1 MPCYT
6 ILSRKIDS
14 FNTSVGRVGE
24 FGASVEIFS
33 MSGQLFTQ
41 YFLTDGIHTTADWE
55 LVGDEYSGFRNDI
68 VPLYDSFSNRA
79 NPNEAETEQDL
90 IRPVFELLGWK
101 DYLPQQGTVQHERV
115 PDHLLF
121 RDSEGKDQ
129 AAARPNTGDR
139 YQYAM
144 VVQESKRFGL
154 SLDSRDK
161 NESNPH
167 DQILS
172 YLETAASSTDGGI
185 RWGLLSNGRVWR
197 LYDRLK
203 RPRSDSYVEFDVE
216 DCLSKIS
223 KKSDESALKTFYLL
237 FRRAAFIQSGGEVTT
252 FLEQALEEGRRY
264 EERVA
269 QDLSGVVF
277 DRIYPDLTKAL
288 ALADGVP
295 QLPEDER
302 SGRLMECRDAALI
315 FLYRVLFIL
324 YAEDRGLL
332 PVNDPRYDDY
342 GLRRR
347 VRDDVANRTQRQD
360 VFSEVAT
367 NYYDHLTTLF
377 RLIDQGDQS
386 IGLPPYNGG
395 LFASEAAPVLSRV
408 RLSDSVTAPII
419 YGLSHTSSVS
429 ERLGGPRFVNYRDLS
444 VQQLGSIEERLLER
458 EPAFDENGEISVRLN
473 PFARKDSGSYY
484 TPQSLVDLI
493 IDRTVKPLAEERLDA
508 FRQRS
513 LELEVDERP
522 EKERRTDL
530 EELDPAEAVL
540 DLKVLDPAMGSG
552 HFLVTAVDFLS
563 DFVAETLERVPAIPQ
578 WLAEPYESPVAAR
591 IAETRIE
598 ILKRAADSNW
608 LIDEAQL
615 TDHAIIRRMV
625 LKRCIYGV
633 DKNPMAVELAK
644 VSLWLHSFTVGAPLS
659 FLDHHLRHGDS
670 LIGMRVFDAAS
681 ELNRLGGLF
690 ASAAIRD
697 AENAALSMNR
707 IEFMSDADISEVQES
722 AELFAEVEAAT
733 ADLRG
738 LLDFLCG
745 KFWLT
750 SALKKGALVQYEKP
764 ITDALSESPD
774 DAYDLLSEGPKGEG
788 SNSSAFGKIWRN
800 AAAAANGET
809 FLHWEVAF
817 PGVWNDWLNSVPQ
830 GGFDAIIGN
839 PPWDRIKLQE
849 VEWFATRAPDIAR
862 ATTADARR
870 RRIRALQ
877 RQNPQLAENYDK
889 ARTQAERLSTNV
901 RNSGHYPLLAR
912 GDINLYS
919 LFVERATHLI
929 KPDGFVGLLTPSG
942 ISSDHSA
949 GNFFR
954 SVSTKGRI
962 AALLDFENRRASN
975 MSPFF
980 SDIDSRFKF
989 CTLILG
995 GVSRRFD
1002 ETQCGFFLQD
1012 PSETDDPDR
1021 CFTLSLNDFALVN
1034 PNTGT
1039 APIFRSRRDAE
1050 ITRHMYRNHPV
1061 LVDRSGK
1068 KVRRVYSVNYMRMI
1082 DMTNDSGMFRSA
1094 EWLKSEGFY
1103 PVGGNCW
1110 KRGDDLHLPLY
1121 EGKMVQA
1128 YDHRA
1133 ASVILNPENLN
1144 RPAQAQES
1152 TEKEHEDVSYL
1163 PTPLHWVKADA
1174 SSNLDAIRR
1183 VGWTIGFKDVTSP
1196 TNNRTMIASVVP
1208 LAGFGNTLP
1217 VLTPIDASESNI
1229 QSYKVTA
1236 PLLVANLNALA
1247 FDFVARQKVQGQHL
1261 NLYIVEQLPVIAELD
1276 YDRKFGDKTA
1286 RQVVQENVL
1295 ELTYTA
1301 HDMAQFA
1308 RDLGY
1313 DGPPFTWNAEK
1324 RRHLRARLDALYF
1337 HLYGLSREDAAYVMD
1352 TFPIVR
1358 ENDKE
1363 EFGRYRTQELVLAY
1377 MNALEAGD
1385 PAVVLDL

>member
-1 MPCYT
+1 MLYNPFKGIRY
-6 ILSRKIDS
+6 LQRFSGKGWR
-14 FNTSVGRVGE
+14 FPE
-24 FGASVEIFS
+24 SVEILG

-41 YFLTDGIHTTADWE
+41 YFLTDGIHTTAEWE
-55 LVGDEYSGFRNDI
+55 SVGDEYSEFRNAI
-68 VPLYDSFSNRA
+68 GPLYDSFSNRA

-90 IRPVFELLGWK
+90 IRPVLELLGWE
-101 DYLPQQGTVQHERV
+101 DYLPQQGTAQHEQV

-129 AAARPNTGDR
+129 AAARPNTADR

-144 VVQESKRFGL
+144 VVQESKRLGL

-172 YLETAASSTDGGI
+172 YLETAASSTDGEI

-223 KKSDESALKTFYLL
+223 KENDESALKTFYLL
-237 FRRAAFIQSGGEVTT
+237 FRRRAFVQSGGEVTT

-277 DRIYPDLTKAL
+277 DEIYPSLTKAL
-288 ALADGVP
+288 ALASGVP

-302 SGRLMECRDAALI
+302 SGSLMECRDAALI

-332 PVNDPRYDDY
+332 PVNEPRYDDY
-342 GLRRR
+342 GLRKR

-360 VFSEVAT
+360 AFSGVAT

-395 LFASEAAPVLSRV
+395 LFASEAAPVLSKV
-408 RLSDSVTAPII
+408 RLSDSVVAPII
-419 YGLSHTSSVS
+419 YGLSHTSSVG
-429 ERLGGPRFVNYRDLS
+429 EQQGGPRFVNYRDLS

-458 EPAFDENGEISVRLN
+458 EPAFDTDGEISVRLN

-493 IDRTVKPLAEERLDA
+493 IDRTVKPLAEERLSA
-508 FRQRS
+508 FKQRA

-522 EKERRTDL
+522 EKERRTEL

-563 DFVAETLERVPAIPQ
+563 DFVAAILEGVPATPH
-578 WLAEPYESPVAAR
+578 WLEEPYESPVSAR
-591 IAETRIE
+591 IADTRLE
-598 ILKRAADSNW
+598 ILKRSAESDW

-670 LIGMRVFDAAS
+670 LMGMRVYDAAS

-722 AELFAEVEAAT
+722 AELFTEVESAT

-750 SALKKGALVQYEKP
+750 SDLKKGARAQFERP
-764 ITDALSESPD
+764 ITDALAESPD
-774 DAYDLLSEGPKGEG
+774 DAYLLLSEGPKEEVESSTFGE
-788 SNSSAFGKIWRN
+788 IWRDATG
-800 AAAAANGET
+800 AAKSET

-862 ATTADARR
+862 ATTAATRKSH
-870 RRIRALQ
+870 IRAL
-877 RQNPQLAENYDK
+877 RRENTQLAEEYDS
-889 ARTQAERLSTNV
+889 ARVQAERLSTNV

-949 GNFFR
+949 ANFFR

-962 AALLDFENRRASN
+962 AALLDFENRRTNHN
-975 MSPFF
+975 MPPFF
-980 SDIDSRFKF
+980 SDVDSRFKF

-995 GVSRRFD
+995 GTNRRFD
-1002 ETQCGFFLQD
+1002 ETECGFFLQD
-1012 PSETDDPDR
+1012 PTDTDDPNR
-1021 CFTLSLNDFALVN
+1021 CFTLSLDDFALVN

-1061 LVDRSGK
+1061 LVDKSGK
-1068 KVRRVYSVNYMRMI
+1068 EDQHAYPVKYMRMI

-1094 EWLKSEGFY
+1094 ERLNSEGCY
-1103 PVGGNCW
+1103 PVEGNRW
-1110 KRGDDLHLPLY
+1110 KHGDDLYLPLY

-1133 ASVILNPENLN
+1133 ARVILNPENLN

-1152 TEKEHEDVSYL
+1152 TEQEHEDLSYL
-1163 PTPLHWVKADA
+1163 PTPLHWIKADA
-1174 SSNLDAIRR
+1174 SPKIESVKG
-1183 VGWTIGFKDVTSP
+1183 VGWTIGFKHVSSP
-1196 TNNRTMIASVVP
+1196 TNIRTMIASVVP
-1208 LAGFGNTLP
+1208 LAGFGNSFP
-1217 VLTPIDASESNI
+1217 ILTPINASEDSI
-1229 QSYKVTA
+1229 QSYKATA

-1247 FDFVARQKVQGQHL
+1247 YDFVTRQKIQGQNL
-1261 NLYIVEQLPVIAELD
+1261 NLFVVEQLPVITEHD

-1286 RQVVQENVL
+1286 RQIVKEHVL
-1295 ELTYTA
+1295 QLTYTA

-1313 DGPPFTWNAEK
+1313 DGPPFVWNTED

-1337 HLYGLSREDAAYVMD
+1337 HLYGLLREDVAYVMD

-1358 ENDKE
+1358 DDDEA
-1363 EFGRYRTQELVLAY
+1363 EFGRYRTREMVLAY

-1385 PAVVLDL
+1385 VDVRLHL

>member
-1 MPCYT
+1 
-6 ILSRKIDS
+6 
-14 FNTSVGRVGE
+14 
-24 FGASVEIFS
+24 

-41 YFLTDGIHTTADWE
+41 YFLTDGIHTTAEWE
-55 LVGDEYSGFRNDI
+55 SVGDEYSEFRSAI
-68 VPLYDSFSNRA
+68 APLYDNFSVRA

-90 IRPVFELLGWK
+90 IRPVLELLGWK
-101 DYLPQQGTVQHERV
+101 DYLPQQGSAQHEQV

-121 RDSEGKDQ
+121 MASEAKDQ
-129 AAARPNTGDR
+129 AAARAKTADR

-161 NESNPH
+161 NVSNPH

-172 YLETAASSTDGGI
+172 YLETAALSTDGEI

-203 RPRSDSYVEFDVE
+203 RPRSDSYVEFDIE
-216 DCLSKIS
+216 DCLTKIS
-223 KKSDESALKTFYLL
+223 EENDESALKTFYLL
-237 FRRAAFIQSGGEVTT
+237 FRRRAFVQSGGEVTT

-277 DRIYPDLTKAL
+277 DEIYPSLTKAL
-288 ALADGVP
+288 ALASGLP
-295 QLPEDER
+295 QLLEDER
-302 SGRLMECRDAALI
+302 NGRLMECRDAALI

-332 PVNDPRYDDY
+332 PVNEPRYDHY
-342 GLRRR
+342 GLRKR
-347 VRDDVANRTQRQD
+347 VRDDVANRMQRQD
-360 VFSEVAT
+360 AFSGAAT

-395 LFASEAAPVLSRV
+395 LFASEAAPVLSKV
-408 RLSDSVTAPII
+408 RLSDSVIAPII
-419 YGLSHTSSVS
+419 YGLSHTSPVG
-429 ERLGGPRFVNYRDLS
+429 EQQGDPRFVNYRDLS

-458 EPAFDENGEISVRLN
+458 EPAFDDDGEISVRLN

-493 IDRTVKPLAEERLDA
+493 IDRTVKPLAEERLNA
-508 FRQRS
+508 FRQKAT
-513 LELEVDERP
+513 ELEFDERP
-522 EKERRTDL
+522 EQERRTEL

-563 DFVAETLERVPAIPQ
+563 DFVAETLERVPAIPH
-578 WLAEPYESPVAAR
+578 WLTETYESPVSAR
-591 IAETRIE
+591 IADTRIE
-598 ILKRAADSNW
+598 ILKRAADSDW

-670 LIGMRVFDAAS
+670 LIGMRVAEAAN
-681 ELNRLGGLF
+681 ELNKLGGLF

-722 AELFAEVEAAT
+722 AELFAEVESAT

-750 SALKKGALVQYEKP
+750 SDLKKGARAQFERP
-764 ITDALSESPD
+764 ITEALAESPD
-774 DAYDLLSEGPKGEG
+774 DAYGLLSEGPKEEVESSTFGE
-788 SNSSAFGKIWRN
+788 IWRDATG
-800 AAAAANGET
+800 AAKSAT

-862 ATTADARR
+862 ATTAATRR
-870 RRIRALQ
+870 SRIRAL
-877 RQNPQLAENYDK
+877 RKQNPKLAEEYHD
-889 ARTQAERLSTNV
+889 ARVQAERLSTNV

-942 ISSDHSA
+942 ISSDLSA
-949 GNFFR
+949 GHFFR

-975 MSPFF
+975 MPPFF

-995 GVSRRFD
+995 GVNRRFD
-1002 ETQCGFFLQD
+1002 ETQCAFFLQD
-1012 PSETDDPDR
+1012 PTDTDDPDR
-1021 CFTLSLNDFALVN
+1021 CFALSLDDFALVN

-1068 KVRRVYSVNYMRMI
+1068 KERRAHPVKYMRMI
-1082 DMTNDSGMFRSA
+1082 DMTNDSGMFRSI

-1133 ASVILNPENLN
+1133 ARVILNPENLN

-1152 TEKEHEDVSYL
+1152 TEQEHEDVSYF
-1163 PTPLHWVKADA
+1163 PTPLHWVKSDA
-1174 SSNLDAIRR
+1174 SPNLEIVKR
-1183 VGWTIGFKDVTSP
+1183 VEWTIGFKDVTSP
-1196 TNNRTMIASVVP
+1196 TNIRTMIASVVP
-1208 LAGFGNTLP
+1208 FAGFGNTLP
-1217 VLTPIDASESNI
+1217 ILTPIDASESGI
-1229 QSYKVTA
+1229 QSYKATA

-1261 NLYIVEQLPVIAELD
+1261 NLYIVEQLPVIAEHD
-1276 YDRKFGDKTA
+1276 YDRKFGDKAA
-1286 RQVVQENVL
+1286 RQIVEEHVL
-1295 ELTYTA
+1295 QLTYTA
-1301 HDMAQFA
+1301 HEMAQFA

-1313 DGPPFTWNAEK
+1313 DGPPSPGIRKT
-1324 RRHLRARLDALYF
+1324 D
-1337 HLYGLSREDAAYVMD
+1337 D
-1352 TFPIVR
+1352 TC
-1358 ENDKE
+1358 
-1363 EFGRYRTQELVLAY
+1363 
-1377 MNALEAGD
+1377 
-1385 PAVVLDL
+1385 VLDWTRFTFTSTVSRVKMRPT

>member
-1 MPCYT
+1 
-6 ILSRKIDS
+6 
-14 FNTSVGRVGE
+14 
-24 FGASVEIFS
+24 

-41 YFLTDGIHTTADWE
+41 YFFTEGIHTTAEWE
-55 LVGDEYSGFRNDI
+55 SGDDAYSEFRSAI
-68 VPLYDSFSNRA
+68 APLYDSFSNRA

-90 IRPVFELLGWK
+90 IRPALELLGWK
-101 DYLPQQGTVQHERV
+101 DYLPQQGTAQHEQV

-121 RDSEGKDQ
+121 RGSEDKDR
-129 AAARPNTGDR
+129 AADRTNTADR
-139 YQYAM
+139 YQFAM

-172 YLETAASSTDGGI
+172 YLETAASSTDGEI

-216 DCLSKIS
+216 DCLTKINE
-223 KKSDESALKTFYLL
+223 KNDESALKTFYLL
-237 FRRAAFIQSGGEVTT
+237 FRRVAFVQGGGEVTT

-277 DRIYPDLTKAL
+277 DEIYPSLTKAL
-288 ALADGVP
+288 ALASGVP
-295 QLPEDER
+295 QLPEGER

-332 PVNDPRYDDY
+332 PVNEPRYDDY
-342 GLRRR
+342 GLRKR
-347 VRDDVANRTQRQD
+347 VRDDVANRMQGQD
-360 VFSEVAT
+360 AFSGAAT

-395 LFASEAAPVLSRV
+395 LFASEAAPVLSKV
-408 RLSDSVTAPII
+408 RLSDSVIAPII

-429 ERLGGPRFVNYRDLS
+429 EHQGGPRFVNYRDLS

-458 EPAFDENGEISVRLN
+458 EPVFDDHGEISVRLN

-493 IDRTVKPLAEERLDA
+493 IDRTVKPLAEERLNA
-508 FRQRS
+508 FRQKAT
-513 LELEVDERP
+513 ELEFDERP
-522 EKERRTDL
+522 EQERRTEL

-563 DFVAETLERVPAIPQ
+563 DFVAETLERVPAIPH
-578 WLAEPYESPVAAR
+578 WLAEPYESPVSAR

-598 ILKRAADSNW
+598 ILNRAADSDW

-750 SALKKGALVQYEKP
+750 SDLKKGALAQFERP
-764 ITDALSESPD
+764 ITDALAESPD
-774 DAYDLLSEGPKGEG
+774 DAYGLLSEGPKEEVDSSNFGE
-788 SNSSAFGKIWRN
+788 IWRGATG
-800 AAAAANGET
+800 AAQGET

-849 VEWFATRAPDIAR
+849 VEWFAIRAPDIAR
-862 ATTADARR
+862 ATTATTRR
-870 RRIRALQ
+870 SRIRAL
-877 RQNPQLAENYDK
+877 RKQNPKLAEEYDD
-889 ARTQAERLSTNV
+889 ARVQAERLSTNV

-942 ISSDHSA
+942 ISSDLSA

-962 AALLDFENRRASN
+962 AALLDFENRRTNN
-975 MSPFF
+975 MPPFF
-980 SDIDSRFKF
+980 SDVDSRFKF

-995 GVSRRFD
+995 GVNRRFD
-1002 ETQCGFFLQD
+1002 ETQCAFFLQD
-1012 PSETDDPDR
+1012 PTDTDDPDR
-1021 CFTLSLNDFALVN
+1021 CFPLSLDDFALVN

-1050 ITRHMYRNHPV
+1050 LTRYMYKNHPV
-1061 LVDRSGK
+1061 LVDKSSNEE
-1068 KVRRVYSVNYMRMI
+1068 RRTYPVKYIGMLH
-1082 DMTNDSGMFRSA
+1082 MTNDSGMFRSA
-1094 EWLKSEGFY
+1094 ELLKSEGFY
-1103 PVGGNCW
+1103 PVGGNNW
-1110 KRGDDLHLPLY
+1110 KRGDDLYLPLY

-1133 ASVILNPENLN
+1133 ARVILNPKNLN

-1152 TEKEHEDVSYL
+1152 TEEEHEDVSYL
-1163 PTPLHWVKADA
+1163 PTPLHWVKSDA
-1174 SSNLDAIRR
+1174 SPNLEIVKR
-1183 VGWTIGFKDVTSP
+1183 VEWTIGFKDVTSP
-1196 TNNRTMIASVVP
+1196 TNTRTMIASVVP

-1217 VLTPIDASESNI
+1217 ILTPVDTSESSL
-1229 QSYKVTA
+1229 QSYKATA

-1261 NLYIVEQLPVIAELD
+1261 NLYIVEQLPVIAERD

-1286 RQVVQENVL
+1286 RQIVEEHVVQ
-1295 ELTYTA
+1295 LTYTA

-1313 DGPPFTWNAEK
+1313 DGPSFTWNTEE

-1358 ENDKE
+1358 DDDEA
-1363 EFGRYRTQELVLAY
+1363 EFGRYRTQEMVLAY

-1385 PAVVLDL
+1385 VDVRLDL

>member
-1 MPCYT
+1 
-6 ILSRKIDS
+6 
-14 FNTSVGRVGE
+14 
-24 FGASVEIFS
+24 

-41 YFLTDGIHTTADWE
+41 YFLTDGIRTTAEWE
-55 LVGDEYSGFRNDI
+55 SVGSAFPEFRSAI
-68 VPLYDSFSNRA
+68 APLYDNFSVRA

-90 IRPVFELLGWK
+90 IRPVLELLGWK
-101 DYLPQQGTVQHERV
+101 DYLPQQGTAQHEQV

-121 RDSEGKDQ
+121 RGSEGKDK
-129 AAARPNTGDR
+129 AAARANTADR

-161 NESNPH
+161 NVSNPH

-172 YLETAASSTDGGI
+172 YLETAASSTDGQI
-185 RWGLLSNGRVWR
+185 RWGLLSNGRIWR

-216 DCLSKIS
+216 DCLTKIS
-223 KKSDESALKTFYLL
+223 EENDESALKTFYLL
-237 FRRAAFIQSGGEVTT
+237 FRRAAFVQSGGEVTT
-252 FLEQALEEGRRY
+252 FLEQALEDGRRY
-264 EERVA
+264 EERVTH
-269 QDLSGVVF
+269 DLSGVVF
-277 DRIYPDLTKAL
+277 DEIYPSLTKAL
-288 ALADGVP
+288 ALAIGVP

-302 SGRLMECRDAALI
+302 NGRLMECRDAALI

-332 PVNDPRYDDY
+332 PVNEPRYDDY
-342 GLRRR
+342 GLRKR

-360 VFSEVAT
+360 AFSGAAT

-395 LFASEAAPVLSRV
+395 LFASEAAPVLSKV
-408 RLSDSVTAPII
+408 RLSDSVIAPII
-419 YGLSHTSSVS
+419 YGLSHTSPVG
-429 ERLGGPRFVNYRDLS
+429 EQQGDPRFVNYRDLS

-458 EPAFDENGEISVRLN
+458 EPAFDDHGEISVRLN

-493 IDRTVKPLAEERLDA
+493 IDRTVKPLAEERLNA
-508 FRQRS
+508 FKQKAI
-513 LELEVDERP
+513 ELEFDERP
-522 EKERRTDL
+522 EQERRTEL

-540 DLKVLDPAMGSG
+540 GLKVLDPAMGSG

-563 DFVAETLERVPAIPQ
+563 DFVAETLERVPTISH
-578 WLAEPYESPVAAR
+578 WLTEPYESPVSAR
-591 IAETRIE
+591 IADTRIE
-598 ILKRAADSNW
+598 ILKRAADSDW

-670 LIGMRVFDAAS
+670 LIGLRVSDAAN

-697 AENAALSMNR
+697 AENAALSMSR

-722 AELFAEVEAAT
+722 AELFAEVESAT

-750 SALKKGALVQYEKP
+750 SDLKKGARAQFERP
-764 ITDALSESPD
+764 ITEALAESPD
-774 DAYDLLSEGPKGEG
+774 DAYGLLSEGPKEEGLDSSTFGE
-788 SNSSAFGKIWRN
+788 IWRDATG
-800 AAAAANGET
+800 AAQSET

-817 PGVWNDWLNSVPQ
+817 PGVWSDWLDNVPQ

-849 VEWFATRAPDIAR
+849 VEWFATRAPDIAK
-862 ATTADARR
+862 ATTAAARGS
-870 RRIRALQ
+870 RIRALRQ
-877 RQNPQLAENYDK
+877 QNPQLAEEYDD
-889 ARTQAERLSTNV
+889 ARVQAERLSTNV

-942 ISSDHSA
+942 IYSDQSA

-962 AALLDFENRRASN
+962 ASLLDFENRRTN
-975 MSPFF
+975 NNLPPFF
-980 SDIDSRFKF
+980 SDVDSRFKF

-995 GVSRRFD
+995 GVNRRFD

-1012 PSETDDPDR
+1012 PTETDDPER
-1021 CFTLSLNDFALVN
+1021 CFPLSLDDFTLVN

-1050 ITRHMYRNHPV
+1050 ITRYMYKNHPV
-1061 LVDRSGK
+1061 LVDKSSNEE
-1068 KVRRVYSVNYMRMI
+1068 RRTYPVKYIGMLH
-1082 DMTNDSGMFRSA
+1082 MTNDSGMFRSA

-1103 PVGGNCW
+1103 PVGGNNW
-1110 KRGDDLHLPLY
+1110 KRGDDLYLSLY

-1133 ASVILNPENLN
+1133 ASVILNPKNLN
-1144 RPAQAQES
+1144 RPAQGQES
-1152 TEKEHEDVSYL
+1152 TEEEHEDVSYL
-1163 PTPLHWVKADA
+1163 PIPLHWVKADA
-1174 SSNLDAIRR
+1174 SPNLEIIKR

-1196 TNNRTMIASVVP
+1196 TNIRTMIASVVP

-1217 VLTPIDASESNI
+1217 ILTPIDASESNL
-1229 QSYKVTA
+1229 QSYKATA

-1247 FDFVARQKVQGQHL
+1247 FDFVSRQKVQGQHL
-1261 NLYIVEQLPVIAELD
+1261 NLYIVEQLPVIAERD

-1286 RQVVQENVL
+1286 RRIVEEHVL
-1295 ELTYTA
+1295 QLTYTA

-1313 DGPPFTWNAEK
+1313 DGPPFTWNTEE

-1358 ENDKE
+1358 DDDEK
-1363 EFGRYRTQELVLAY
+1363 EFGRYRTREMVLSY
-1377 MNALEAGD
+1377 MDALGAGD
-1385 PAVVLDL
+1385 VDVRLDL